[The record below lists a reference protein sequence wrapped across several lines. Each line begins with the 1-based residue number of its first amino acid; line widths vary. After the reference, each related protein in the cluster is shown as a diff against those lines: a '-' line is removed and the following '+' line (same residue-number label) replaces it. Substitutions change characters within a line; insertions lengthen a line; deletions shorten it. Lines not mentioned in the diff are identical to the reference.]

1 MENHVA
7 EGADFLK
14 QDHPGP
20 MAKRAV
26 VEETKPKTKTEA
38 APAQPPLGRLIW
50 LWVAAWAVPGLG
62 HYLLRR
68 KGRALTLFACIV
80 AMFVLGLAMKGQFF
94 STGTGSYLESLGYF
108 GEMCVGLAMP
118 VAKFFGYSGG
128 DPFFVS
134 ADYGTAFLVA
144 AGMLNVLAIL
154 DVHDIALGR
163 KE

>member
-1 MENHVA
+1 
-7 EGADFLK
+7 
-14 QDHPGP
+14 
-20 MAKRAV
+20 MAKRAA
-26 VEETKPKTKTEA
+26 VEEPKSKAKVET
-38 APAQPPLGRLIW
+38 APAQPALGQLIW

-68 KGRALTLFACIV
+68 KWRALILFACIV
-80 AMFVLGLAMKGQFF
+80 AMFGFGLAMKGQFF
-94 STGTGSYLESLGYF
+94 STGSGSYLESLGYF

-118 VAKFFGYSGG
+118 LAKFFGYSGG

-163 KE
+163 KP